1 MVEAKVA
8 PIQEKLK
15 ISDDG
20 SLVVEEGN
28 LETPAAETTTN
39 EAESTTNEA
48 VPTETTTDIVETTA
62 EDGVSSK
69 TLNQEES
76 VIDNDVQAQEVADL
90 EASLDGKKPKV
101 DFKIQT
107 DNENNTDNVGPDEI
121 DITTEINEIES
132 PNVETVIESTEE
144 SADINV
150 EELNTRTD
158 NPLKITKLE
167 VIKGIPTIFTISD
180 QLTTGNV
187 VNSTTGNT
195 IDNLKGAVGF
205 NGTTGNEN
213 AAWANVTEKEAQT
226 TINKA
231 EQVYQNNKEVFD
243 SWWAANPEYNGLVPM
258 NVVKMGENAMIS
270 NEAVSRVL
278 LDNLKTLPESN
289 RKAAIPVLK
298 TEIAAEVVRQQAKAK
313 PTKELSEFQQLQDA
327 IEKLNPKS
335 IDDVFSDKF
344 IQTLPL
350 PVRSHLIRLATTGKA
365 NTPNQKSKKAGTVNA
380 KTKAV
385 PQVLLKGVSTK
396 TDLINIGVITDVVT
410 DPQLRNVPI

>member
-1 MVEAKVA
+1 M
-8 PIQEKLK
+8 
-15 ISDDG
+15 
-20 SLVVEEGN
+20 
-28 LETPAAETTTN
+28 
-39 EAESTTNEA
+39 
-48 VPTETTTDIVETTA
+48 
-62 EDGVSSK
+62 
-69 TLNQEES
+69 
-76 VIDNDVQAQEVADL
+76 
-90 EASLDGKKPKV
+90 
-101 DFKIQT
+101 
-107 DNENNTDNVGPDEI
+107 
-121 DITTEINEIES
+121 
-132 PNVETVIESTEE
+132 
-144 SADINV
+144 
-150 EELNTRTD
+150 
-158 NPLKITKLE
+158 
-167 VIKGIPTIFTISD
+167 
-180 QLTTGNV
+180 
-187 VNSTTGNT
+187 NSTTGNT

-289 RKAAIPVLK
+289 RKKAIPVLK
-298 TEIAAEVVRQQAKAK
+298 TEIAAEVGRQEAKAK
-313 PTKELSEFQQLQDA
+313 PTKELQEFQQLQDA

-335 IDDVFSDKF
+335 IDDVFSNEF

-350 PVRSHLIRLATTGKA
+350 PVRSHLVRLVTTGKA
-365 NTPNQKSKKAGTVNA
+365 NTPNQTSKKAGTVNA

-385 PQVLLKGVSTK
+385 PQVLLEGVSTK

-410 DPQLRNVPI
+410 DPQLRNVPIGNVISIVGVDVLNPGVVETTHPNYKYGVRGKSIGILENPQQMAKVYPKAYGKVFSKLIESEKQKTTEVSTDTDKQKANKKKPTSTKTLRAQQTGVGIGIPSFDYVGVIANASPTNVDKLNAFMNISFPGVVINTDANSFNNVMSQDNVTKYLKGNEIVYGCYSRWRYLYQS